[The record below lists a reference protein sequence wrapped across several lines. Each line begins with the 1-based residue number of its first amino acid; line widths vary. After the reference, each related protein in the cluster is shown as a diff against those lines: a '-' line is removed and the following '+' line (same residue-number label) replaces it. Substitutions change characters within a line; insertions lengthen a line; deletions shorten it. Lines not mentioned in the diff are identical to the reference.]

1 MSRIGKKPVS
11 LPAGVTVS
19 VSAGSVA
26 VKGPKGELSMDARPE
41 VEISVDTAANQVVVT
56 LTADTTDGN
65 TRAYHGLTRA
75 LIQSMVTGVTDGY
88 ERKLE
93 IHGVG
98 YNANL
103 SGNKL
108 VFNLG
113 FAHPVSVNIPNGLAV
128 ECPNQTTVIVRG
140 CDKQLVGEL
149 AARIRK
155 LRPPEPYKGKGIKY
169 EDEIIHRK
177 AGKAFGSA

>member
-1 MSRIGKKPVS
+1 MSRIGKKPVAIPS
-11 LPAGVTVS
+11 GVTVTA
-19 VSAGSVA
+19 SAGSVA
-26 VKGPKGELSMDARPE
+26 VKGPKGELSISTRPE
-41 VEISVDTAANQVVVT
+41 VSVDVREQQVVVN
-56 LTADTTDGN
+56 LVADAADGSA
-65 TRAYHGLTRA
+65 RAYHGLTRS
-75 LIQSMVTGVTDGY
+75 LIQGMVTGVTDGY

-98 YNANL
+98 YNASL
-103 SGNKL
+103 EGNKL

-113 FAHPVSVNIPNGLAV
+113 FAHSVSVNIPRGLTV

-140 CDKQLVGEL
+140 CDKQQVGEL

-169 EDEIIHRK
+169 DDEIIHRK

>member
-1 MSRIGKKPVS
+1 MSRIGKQPVAI
-11 LPAGVTVS
+11 PAGVTVT
-19 VSAGSVA
+19 AGAGTVA
-26 VKGPKGELSMDARPE
+26 VKGPKGELTINTRPE
-41 VEISVDTAANQVVVT
+41 VGVEIQDNRVVVSVV
-56 LTADTTDGN
+56 TDE
-65 TRAYHGLTRA
+65 TDAAARAYHGLTRA
-75 LIQSMVTGVTDGY
+75 LIQNMVTGVTAGY

-103 SGNKL
+103 EGQKV

-113 FAHPVSVNIPNGLAV
+113 FAHQVSVDIPKGLTV

-140 CDKQLVGEL
+140 CDKQQVGEL
-149 AARIRK
+149 AAQIRK
-155 LRPPEPYKGKGIKY
+155 LRPPEPYKGKGVKY
-169 EDEIIHRK
+169 HDEILHRK

>member
-1 MSRIGKKPVS
+1 MSRIGKKPVAIPS
-11 LPAGVTVS
+11 GVTVTT
-19 VSAGSVA
+19 SAGSVA
-26 VKGPKGELSMDARPE
+26 VKGPKGELSIATRPE
-41 VEISVDTAANQVVVT
+41 VSVNVEDNRVMVNLLADAA
-56 LTADTTDGN
+56 DGAA
-65 TRAYHGLTRA
+65 RAYHGLTRA
-75 LIQSMVTGVTDGY
+75 LIQNMVTGVTAGY

-98 YNANL
+98 YNATL
-103 SGNKL
+103 EGNKL

-113 FAHPVSVNIPNGLAV
+113 FAHAVSVDIPKGLTV

-140 CDKQLVGEL
+140 CDKQQVGEL

-169 EDEIIHRK
+169 DDEIVHRK

>member
-1 MSRIGKKPVS
+1 MSRIGKQPVAI
-11 LPAGVTVS
+11 PAGVTVTAG
-19 VSAGSVA
+19 AGSVA
-26 VKGPKGELSMDARPE
+26 VKGPKGELAINTRPE
-41 VEISVDTAANQVVVT
+41 VSVEVQDNTVVVSVV
-56 LTADTTDGN
+56 AVDAGGA
-65 TRAYHGLTRA
+65 RAYHGLTRA
-75 LIQSMVTGVTDGY
+75 LIQNMVTGVTTGY

-98 YNANL
+98 YNASL
-103 SGNKL
+103 EGPKV

-113 FAHPVSVNIPNGLAV
+113 FAHQVFVDIPKGLTV

-140 CDKQLVGEL
+140 CDKQQVGEL

-155 LRPPEPYKGKGIKY
+155 LRPPEPYKGKGVKY
-169 EDEIIHRK
+169 HDEILHRK

>member
-1 MSRIGKKPVS
+1 MSRIGKKPVAIPS
-11 LPAGVTVS
+11 GVTVTS
-19 VSAGSVA
+19 SGDRVA
-26 VKGPKGELSMDARPE
+26 VKGPKGELSMTTRPE
-41 VEISVDTAANQVVVT
+41 VSVDVQDKQVVVN
-56 LTADTTDGN
+56 LAADAAEGGN
-65 TRAYHGLTRA
+65 RAYHGLTRA
-75 LIQSMVTGVTDGY
+75 LIQNMVTGVTAGY

-103 SGNKL
+103 EGNKL
-108 VFNLG
+108 TLNLG
-113 FAHPVSVNIPNGLAV
+113 FAHPVSVDIPQGLAV

-169 EDEIIHRK
+169 DDEIVHRK